1 MLIFVIIK
9 KIHTM
14 KKLVL
19 LSIVLVGAA
28 IALMSFTFSKVNT
41 SNPPQEQ
48 AQAMFPAEIQKIFET
63 SCFDCHTDT
72 GNAKAKLKLNFSKWG
87 ELSDAKKVGK
97 IGNIN
102 DEVQSGK
109 MPTARYIS
117 NYPDRALT
125 KEQKELV
132 NKWAAEESAKLMGQ

>member
-1 MLIFVIIK
+1 
-9 KIHTM
+9 M

-19 LSIVLVGAA
+19 TSILITGAA
-28 IALMSFTFSKVNT
+28 VALMSFTFSKVNN
-41 SNPPQEQ
+41 SIPPQEQ
-48 AQAMFPAEIQKIFET
+48 AQAMFPQEIQKIFET

-87 ELSDAKKVGK
+87 DLSDAKKVGK
-97 IGNIN
+97 IESIN

-132 NKWAAEESAKLMGQ
+132 SKWAAEESAKLMGQ